1 MGSFFKKSDSLAKR
15 NNLTSFAPDDDE
27 LYEKEETVHFDLYSC
42 VTISEVG
49 VDEDLGQDDIELE
62 KQKKA
67 KQILDM
73 KGKIAAKEKSAAE
86 KKLLRKKE
94 KEKEDE
100 RKIQSQIQ
108 AFNDQSAEEQKKRKG
123 ESKGSSYTNN
133 IAQHGVQQTPEPF
146 KFTMPSF
153 KPVGMLAA
161 STDARAINATTNT
174 ITTANT
180 TITTG
185 GIRSSVSS
193 CEQASNLPSTSRKSY
208 LDSKQPSAVQ
218 QQLLQTQALKQER
231 DKQRREQQRKEQ
243 ESFVKQ
249 QGDLKLAEA
258 SREKERAK
266 AKEKRL
272 RVLENKVSRKTALVA
287 KAKVMISW

>member
-1 MGSFFKKSDSLAKR
+1 M
-15 NNLTSFAPDDDE
+15 
-27 LYEKEETVHFDLYSC
+27 
-42 VTISEVG
+42 
-49 VDEDLGQDDIELE
+49 
-62 KQKKA
+62 
-67 KQILDM
+67 
-73 KGKIAAKEKSAAE
+73 
-86 KKLLRKKE
+86 
-94 KEKEDE
+94 
-100 RKIQSQIQ
+100 
-108 AFNDQSAEEQKKRKG
+108 FNDQSTEEQKKRKE
-123 ESKGSSYTNN
+123 ESKEPSHINN
-133 IAQHGVQQTPEPF
+133 IAQHGVRQTPEPF

-153 KPVGMLAA
+153 KPVGTMPF
-161 STDARAINATTNT
+161 STDATTNIIATT
-174 ITTANT
+174 NT

-185 GIRSSVSS
+185 GGKSSVSFG
-193 CEQASNLPSTSRKSY
+193 EQASDLPSISRKSY

-243 ESFVKQ
+243 ETLVKQ
-249 QGDLKLAEA
+249 QRDLKLIEA